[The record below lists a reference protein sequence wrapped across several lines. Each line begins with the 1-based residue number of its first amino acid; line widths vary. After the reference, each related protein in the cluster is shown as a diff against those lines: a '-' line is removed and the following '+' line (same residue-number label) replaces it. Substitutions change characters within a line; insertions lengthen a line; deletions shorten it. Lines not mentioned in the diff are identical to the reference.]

1 MGSVI
6 NNSTAN
12 GNNSNTPVNPEFA
25 RKRHAQYFQRFLK
38 LLPARLS
45 SHDSNRFVLK
55 YPYPLI
61 THSLPTR
68 RMTIAFF
75 AVSGLDLL
83 DQLDILS
90 LDQRTQIVNW
100 IYRHQIAPS
109 AESPVQCGG
118 FLGSSTL
125 NIKGYLDENG
135 ADQYQWG
142 HLAMTYTA
150 LAILLALGDDL
161 SRLDRAAIVR
171 GVAGTQRE
179 DGSFSAT
186 VEGSEQDMRFVYCAA
201 CICTM
206 LDDWTGVD
214 RGRMKEYV
222 MSSVRYDYG
231 ISQHGQMES
240 HGGTT
245 FCALAALQMSGQL
258 REVPQVTVDRMKRWL
273 VMRQEDGFQGRPN
286 KLVDTCYSFW
296 IGAAMKILG
305 VFELTD
311 AGENRKYIM
320 STQEKLTGGF
330 SKWPGSLADPFHSYF
345 GICGLSFLGEP
356 GVLAVDPCLNIS
368 QRSHERM
375 QALHGQWRLQ
385 RNMEEVRLDMTGRE

>member
-6 NNSTAN
+6 NSAIGN
-12 GNNSNTPVNPEFA
+12 GSQLPVNPDLA

-45 SHDSNRFVLK
+45 SHDSNR
-55 YPYPLI
+55 
-61 THSLPTR
+61 
-68 RMTIAFF
+68 MTIAFF
-75 AVSGLDLL
+75 AVSGLDVL
-83 DQLDILS
+83 DQLSVL
-90 LDQRTQIVNW
+90 TPEHHMQIINW
-100 IYRHQIAPS
+100 IYKHQVAPS
-109 AESPVQCGG
+109 PDDPVQCGG

-125 NIKGYLDENG
+125 NIKGYVDVNG

-150 LAILLALGDDL
+150 IAILLALGDDL
-161 SRLDRAAIVR
+161 SRLDRAAIIR
-171 GVAGTQRE
+171 GVAATQRE

-206 LDDWTGVD
+206 LDDWGAVD
-214 RGRMKEYV
+214 KARMKEYILG
-222 MSSVRYDYG
+222 SVRYDYG
-231 ISQHGQMES
+231 ISQHQEMES

-258 REVPQVTVDRMKRWL
+258 NELPVKMVEGMKRWL
-273 VMRQEDGFQGRPN
+273 VMRQADGFQGRPN

-296 IGAAMKILG
+296 IGASMKILN

-311 AGENRKYIM
+311 AAENRQYIM

-345 GICGLSFLGEP
+345 GICGLSFLEEP
-356 GVLAVDPCLNIS
+356 GVSPIDPCLNIS
-368 QRSHERM
+368 QRSYERM
-375 QALHGQWRLQ
+375 KRLHSEWRLQ
-385 RNMEEVRLDMTGRE
+385 ERLGDVRLEMNTV